1 MKSVRQDY
9 MKVIETF
16 YNTEFEFNSDT
27 KNIYYDSN
35 KRMDLVDIAHVLPL
49 VCFIVDMVFNKIIFP
64 KRHIIGLL
72 ILVAMTKGLSV
83 VSTNVLTHSLP
94 GEYNLPVAR
103 ASYPTYPSN
112 MNLDCST
119 DWSIIVKVN

>member
-1 MKSVRQDY
+1 MNL
-9 MKVIETF
+9 I
-16 YNTEFEFNSDT
+16 DT
-27 KNIYYDSN
+27 
-35 KRMDLVDIAHVLPL
+35 AHVLPL

-72 ILVAMTKGLSV
+72 ILVAMTKGLSA

-119 DWSIIVKVN
+119 DWSIIVKVNLTNPENFVYELVNEGRYPANCTELNLLRK